1 MEYQTNENFGLDLKI
16 DGFEDTSMTNGQ
28 DAFIIYLII
37 DNKTSSNRKVNVS
50 KATYITNKKEQLEQ
64 DIWLSGYLIDEDN
77 IKPNSFKKAGL
88 VFYKSKLKKISDAD
102 TIQIIIELP
111 LEGAEL
117 EISFMKTGNYW
128 QQIESK
134 KREKEIKLTPSLLA
148 KSLLN
153 KIERLE
159 AFEERLNVRFENISV
174 KVHNSSSLSV
184 LLELHSNN
192 GNTLNQ
198 TTEVEC
204 VAYDVD
210 GQILGIV
217 SSYSLKDEFFGFEVY
232 NLCFY
237 EHNWGKNIVDKI
249 SKLRLYPKIR

>member
-1 MEYQTNENFGLDLKI
+1 MQYQTNENFGLDLKI
-16 DGFEDTSMTNGQ
+16 DGFEETSLTNGN

-37 DNKTSSNRKVNVS
+37 DNKTSINRKVNVS

-64 DIWLSGYLIDEDN
+64 DNWLNGYLMEEDT
-77 IKPNSFKKAGL
+77 IKPNSFKKAAL
-88 VFYKSKLKKISDAD
+88 LFYKSKLKKISDAD

-148 KSLLN
+148 KSLLK

-159 AFEERLNVRFENISV
+159 AFEERLNVRFENISIKIHLDNWV
-174 KVHNSSSLSV
+174 KIIS
-184 LLELHSNN
+184 ELHSNN
-192 GNTLNQ
+192 G
-198 TTEVEC
+198 TTIDQSISVEC
-204 VAYDVD
+204 VAYDID
-210 GQILGIV
+210 GQILDV
-217 SSYSLKDEFFGFEVY
+217 SNCNVNNDAFFGFEI
-232 NLCFY
+232 LEFY
-237 EHNWGKNIVDKI
+237 FNENGIADKI
-249 SKLRLYPKIR
+249 NKIRLYPKKR